1 MALSTRAIEGGV
13 MVARTLQLP
22 RLVAGRDY
30 ADDLV
35 SSLQLEPDAEVLV
48 DGSALLSGTPSFA
61 AELVQRI
68 LVEGKARSLRLVGA
82 PGDFTGYAETAAKD
96 LDVQDRFEA
105 KAHLST
111 AV

>member
-1 MALSTRAIEGGV
+1 MA
-13 MVARTLQLP
+13 ARTLRLP

-35 SSLQLEPDAEVLV
+35 SSLGLEPDAEVLV
-48 DGSALLSGTPSFA
+48 DASSLLSGTPSFA
-61 AELVQRI
+61 AELIQQI
-68 LVEGKARSLRLVGA
+68 LVDGKARSLRLVGG

-96 LDVQDRFEA
+96 LQVEDRFEA
-105 KAHLST
+105 TAHWPT